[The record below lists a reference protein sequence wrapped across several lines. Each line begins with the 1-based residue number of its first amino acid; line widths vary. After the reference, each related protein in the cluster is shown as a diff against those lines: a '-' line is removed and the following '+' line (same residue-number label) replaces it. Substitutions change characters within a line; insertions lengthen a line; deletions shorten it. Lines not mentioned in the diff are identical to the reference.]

1 MSTTTPDAAELRR
14 AIYGKGAANRTD
26 LVALI
31 HLGPEIGDDPAGIA
45 LVADVARDV
54 IVNDAD
60 PPGYISEEDADWLT
74 ARLGDGHGLSYRAEF
89 ETLKSVLAHAVSAP
103 SSLVAFAVREIE
115 RAILTGRR
123 GPLGGVEHEP
133 GIVTAEDVEAL
144 RVVVFAPTA
153 GAAAMHVDRAAAEAL
168 FDIAHATATAPND
181 PAFAE
186 FFARAIGNYLIGAV
200 FVAAPRHEEAGGF
213 ALGLGGFLKSLA
225 GGLMAPN
232 AADGR
237 KSVDQLAEERYREE
251 NAETEARL
259 EAAAKIDAGD
269 AKWILAHLTRGG
281 ELSAA
286 ERRLLGFLR
295 EESTSAPAQIAALF
309 DHAA

>member
-1 MSTTTPDAAELRR
+1 MSTTTPEAAELRR
-14 AIYGKGAANRTD
+14 SIYDKGAANRTD

-31 HLGPEIGDDPAGIA
+31 HLGPEMGDDPEFIA
-45 LVADVARDV
+45 LVAEVARDV
-54 IVNDAD
+54 IVGDAV

-74 ARLGDGHGLSYRAEF
+74 ARLGDGHGLSCRAEF

-103 SSLVAFAVREIE
+103 SSLVAFGVREIE

-133 GIVTAEDVEAL
+133 GIVTADDVEAL
-144 RVVVFAPTA
+144 RVVAFAPTA
-153 GAAAMHVDRAAAEAL
+153 GAAMHVDRAAAEAL

-200 FVAAPRHEEAGGF
+200 FVAAPRHEEADGF
-213 ALGLGGFLKSLA
+213 ALGLGGFLMSLA
-225 GGLMAPN
+225 GGLLAPN

-237 KSVDQLAEERYREE
+237 KSVDQLAEERSHAE

-259 EAAAKIDAGD
+259 AAAAKIDAGE

-281 ELSAA
+281 DLSAA

-295 EESTSAPAQIAALF
+295 EESTGAPAQIAALF